1 LADSALRVRVTAL
14 KRVDLPTLGNPTI
27 PARSITSDP
36 IADRIAGCSEEHWEH
51 PDSRFRPSASARG
64 RRADGCGAGRTTP
77 RASRPSTPPWTT
89 ASTGSTRRRS
99 TAPGTRGGRRPG
111 HQEPAGA
118 RRPLIFTKFGLGDDS
133 QAPASRSATRADVL
147 RECDASLRRL
157 GVDAIDLYQLHW
169 PAPQPIAETAAAC
182 AELLK
187 AGKIRAIGVSNYSV
201 AQLEEW
207 RATGVPL
214 HSVQSP
220 YSILR
225 PAIAADVLPYA
236 AKTSLGVIAYSP
248 LFRGM
253 LFGTWKKGKT
263 FGDGDTR
270 GAHKDYQGARF
281 ERHLDAIAAVREI
294 ATDGALSTA
303 QLCVGV
309 LLRTPGLTGCIVG
322 ARSAR
327 QGAMIANLGVAGDRR
342 SGRGGR
348 ADHGVAARRP
358 GAAGRGAGRGRAVG
372 ALVDRRDDVEASLPL
387 RRDVALPGAWLQALG
402 RHAHRRCRA
411 PCRRA
416 APARSR
422 AGTVRAARRRRTRT
436 PSPGSSPGLIST

>member
-1 LADSALRVRVTAL
+1 MNKRALGTSGF
-14 KRVDLPTLGNPTI
+14 D
-27 PARSITSDP
+27 ITSIGLGTWATGGWMWGGQDD
-36 IADRIAGCSEEHWEH
+36 A
-51 PDSRFRPSASARG
+51 ASMEAIHAAVDHG
-64 RRADGCGAGRTTP
+64 VNWID
-77 RASRPSTPPWTT
+77 
-89 ASTGSTRRRS
+89 
-99 TAPGTRGGRRPG
+99 TAPIYGSGHSETIVGRAVKAL
-111 HQEPAGA
+111 PAG

-147 RECDASLRRL
+147 RECDASLKRL

-182 AELLK
+182 GELLK

-220 YSILR
+220 FSLFR

-236 AKTSLGVIAYSP
+236 AETNLGVIAYSP

-263 FGDGDTR
+263 FPEGDTR

-281 ERHLDAIAAVREI
+281 DRHLDAIAALRDLGSES
-294 ATDGALSTA
+294 GLSVP
-303 QLCVGV
+303 QLAVGV
-309 LLRTPGLTGCIVG
+309 LLRKPGLTGCIVG

-327 QGAMIANLGVAGDRR
+327 QGAMIASLGVLVSDEQ
-342 SGRGGR
+342 
-348 ADHGVAARRP
+348 VAA
-358 GAAGRGAGRGRAVG
+358 
-372 ALVDRRDDVEASLPL
+372 VEQIMASLT
-387 RRDVALPGAWLQALG
+387 RDLAALDQP
-402 RHAHRRCRA
+402 
-411 PCRRA
+411 A
-416 APARSR
+416 AQTSR
-422 AGTVRAARRRRTRT
+422 A
-436 PSPGSSPGLIST
+436 

>member
-1 LADSALRVRVTAL
+1 MWGGQDDAASLEAIHAAVDHGVNWIDTA
-14 KRVDLPTLGNPTI
+14 
-27 PARSITSDP
+27 P
-36 IADRIAGCSEEHWEH
+36 IYGSGHSEEVVG
-51 PDSRFRPSASARG
+51 RAIRG
-64 RRADGCGAGRTTP
+64 LP
-77 RASRPSTPPWTT
+77 
-89 ASTGSTRRRS
+89 
-99 TAPGTRGGRRPG
+99 
-111 HQEPAGA
+111 EA

-133 QAPASRSATRADVL
+133 QAAPARSATRADVL
-147 RECDASLRRL
+147 RECDASLQRL

-169 PAPQPIAETAAAC
+169 PAPQPIPETAAAC

-236 AKTSLGVIAYSP
+236 ATTNLGVIAYSP

-263 FGDGDTR
+263 FGEGDTR

-281 ERHLDAIAAVREI
+281 ERHLDAIAAIREV
-294 ATDGALSTA
+294 AADDALSTA

-327 QGAMIANLGVAGDRR
+327 QGAMIASLGVAVTD
-342 SGRGGR
+342 
-348 ADHGVAARRP
+348 DQVAAVERIT
-358 GAAGRGAGRGRAVG
+358 AS
-372 ALVDRRDDVEASLPL
+372 LRDDLAKLE
-387 RRDVALPGAWLQALG
+387 
-402 RHAHRRCRA
+402 
-411 PCRRA
+411 A
-416 APARSR
+416 APAAAAQSARS
-422 AGTVRAARRRRTRT
+422 
-436 PSPGSSPGLIST
+436 

>member
-1 LADSALRVRVTAL
+1 MQLRRLGTSGFEVSTIGIGTWATGGWMWGGQDDDASIAAIHAAVDHGVNWIDTAPIYGSGHSEAIVGRAL
-14 KRVDLPTLGNPTI
+14 KGLP
-27 PARSITSDP
+27 A
-36 IADRIAGCSEEHWEH
+36 
-51 PDSRFRPSASARG
+51 
-64 RRADGCGAGRTTP
+64 
-77 RASRPSTPPWTT
+77 
-89 ASTGSTRRRS
+89 
-99 TAPGTRGGRRPG
+99 GGR
-111 HQEPAGA
+111 
-118 RRPLIFTKFGLGDDS
+118 PLVFTKFGLGDDS
-133 QAPASRSATRADVL
+133 QAAATRSATRAGVQ
-147 RECDASLRRL
+147 RECEASLKRL

-182 AELLK
+182 ADLLQ

-236 AKTSLGVIAYSP
+236 AKTNLGVLAYSP

-253 LFGTWKKGKT
+253 LFGTWNKGKT
-263 FGDGDTR
+263 FGEGDTR

-281 ERHLDAIAAVREI
+281 ERHLDAIAAVRAI
-294 ATDGALSTA
+294 ATEGALSTA

-327 QGAMIANLGVAGDRR
+327 QGAMIASLGVGVSDEQ
-342 SGRGGR
+342 
-348 ADHGVAARRP
+348 VAAVERIT
-358 GAAGRGAGRGRAVG
+358 AS
-372 ALVDRRDDVEASLPL
+372 LRDDL
-387 RRDVALPGAWLQALG
+387 
-402 RHAHRRCRA
+402 
-411 PCRRA
+411 
-416 APARSR
+416 AR
-422 AGTVRAARRRRTRT
+422 
-436 PSPGSSPGLIST
+436 L